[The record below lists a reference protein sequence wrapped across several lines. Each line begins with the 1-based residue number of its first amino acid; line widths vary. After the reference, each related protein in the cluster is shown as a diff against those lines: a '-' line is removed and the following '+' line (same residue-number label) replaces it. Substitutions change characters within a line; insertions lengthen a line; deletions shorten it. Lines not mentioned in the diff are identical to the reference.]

1 MNRMKTL
8 LLTLALTATGCVE
21 LPIKMETK
29 GSHPAD
35 PPPLVSVDRPPV
47 TPDQVSD
54 DNAPRVLN
62 ALRDELDR
70 AADERTPAPDK
81 KP

>member
-8 LLTLALTATGCVE
+8 LLALTLTATGCVE

-29 GSHPAD
+29 PHPAE
-35 PPPLVSVDRPPV
+35 PPPLVPVERPPV
-47 TPDQVSD
+47 TPDQVND
-54 DNAPRVLN
+54 DNAPRVLS

-70 AADERTPAPDK
+70 AADEPAPAPDK